1 MKKNYIT
8 PEIKVIQL
16 EALCNEGLNIASVHR
31 ADLKGDVSANL
42 MWSTRMRP
50 RLKTKT
56 CGESRTAII
65 GAMTDT
71 IVCYRNR

>member
-31 ADLKGDVSANL
+31 ADLKGECIGKFDVVNEDA
-42 MWSTRMRP
+42 
-50 RLKTKT
+50 TKT
-56 CGESRTAII
+56 DYKDLWGESNSDNW
-65 GAMTDT
+65 GDD
-71 IVCYRNR
+71 

>member
-16 EALCNEGLNIASVHR
+16 EALCNGDLVTASVHEGSITGECIGNFGVVNEK
-31 ADLKGDVSANL
+31 D
-42 MWSTRMRP
+42 
-50 RLKTKT
+50 TKAT
-56 CGESRTAII
+56 TKNCGETAVS

>member
-31 ADLKGDVSANL
+31 ADLKGECIGNFDVKDEQ
-42 MWSTRMRP
+42 T
-50 RLKTKT
+50 TKT
-56 CGESRTAII
+56 DTKYKDLWGESNSNKW
-65 GAMTDT
+65 GDD
-71 IVCYRNR
+71 